1 MTSFDDILLTIDN
14 GVARVTINRPE
25 VYNAFRGRTV
35 EELITAF
42 QQVGWNRDVGVIVLT
57 GAGDKAFCTGGD
69 QSAHDGQYDGRGTVG
84 LPIDEFQSLIRDVP
98 KPVIARVNGFAI
110 GGGNV
115 LATLCDLTIASDR
128 AQFGQVGPKVGSVD
142 PGFGTAY
149 LARVIGEKR
158 ARELWYMCRRY
169 TAEQALQLGLIN
181 AVVPHNELDAEVERW
196 CTELLARSP
205 TALAIVQPG
214 TAGLEPVL
222 RHGRVQGRRHC
233 IQGKAQARFSQ
244 VLTLRA
250 RTADD
255 GIRPLARTPL
265 RLRANGNMTHDTI
278 TIDRN
283 GPIARL
289 TLSRPPVNA
298 IDDAFL
304 QALDNRL
311 SDIEAS
317 GDAVVIVRSDQR
329 VFSAGADL
337 AMVNQRLHSPTGSW
351 DMMQTA
357 RLFHAVYDRLASLP
371 ALTIAEI
378 AGHAMGGGLELAL
391 ACDIRVATHEARI
404 GLPEARVG
412 LLPGAGGTQRL
423 TQLCGPGIAARLILT
438 GEIVSGRDAAQL
450 GIVQLSCEARDLA
463 QAVEKIAASACG
475 VSPDALREAKKCI
488 RHAALRKPD
497 GAALEVEGI
506 GRLMTTSEARDR
518 VMSFLSS
525 GKAP

>member
-1 MTSFDDILLTIDN
+1 
-14 GVARVTINRPE
+14 
-25 VYNAFRGRTV
+25 
-35 EELITAF
+35 
-42 QQVGWNRDVGVIVLT
+42 
-57 GAGDKAFCTGGD
+57 
-69 QSAHDGQYDGRGTVG
+69 
-84 LPIDEFQSLIRDVP
+84 
-98 KPVIARVNGFAI
+98 
-110 GGGNV
+110 
-115 LATLCDLTIASDR
+115 
-128 AQFGQVGPKVGSVD
+128 
-142 PGFGTAY
+142 
-149 LARVIGEKR
+149 
-158 ARELWYMCRRY
+158 
-169 TAEQALQLGLIN
+169 
-181 AVVPHNELDAEVERW
+181 
-196 CTELLARSP
+196 
-205 TALAIVQPG
+205 
-214 TAGLEPVL
+214 
-222 RHGRVQGRRHC
+222 
-233 IQGKAQARFSQ
+233 
-244 VLTLRA
+244 
-250 RTADD
+250 
-255 GIRPLARTPL
+255 
-265 RLRANGNMTHDTI
+265 MTHDTI